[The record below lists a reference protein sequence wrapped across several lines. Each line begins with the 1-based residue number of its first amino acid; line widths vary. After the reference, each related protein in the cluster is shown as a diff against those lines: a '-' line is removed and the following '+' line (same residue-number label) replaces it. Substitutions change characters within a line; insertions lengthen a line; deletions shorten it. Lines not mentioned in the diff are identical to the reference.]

1 MINKEKMNSL
11 KQIIDRNYSTL
22 PKLQVANITVDVC
35 TQQINGIK
43 QKLEQ
48 GNFNKEEEI
57 SILRKIKLY
66 EIISEGVLELA
77 KNNRDQDKID
87 FAKLHISL
95 LLEMLE
101 NENLEKLE
109 NSNPTIQEKII
120 NNVFVPNYLIEW
132 SLNNL

>member
-1 MINKEKMNSL
+1 MNKL

-22 PKLQVANITVDVC
+22 PKVQVANITVDVC
-35 TQQINGIK
+35 TQQMNSIK
-43 QKLEQ
+43 QKIDQE
-48 GNFNKEEEI
+48 NFNKEEEI
-57 SILRKIKLY
+57 SILRKGKLY
-66 EIISEGVLELA
+66 EIISEGVLELV

-95 LLEMLE
+95 LLEMIE

-109 NSNPTIQEKII
+109 NSNPAIQEKII
-120 NNVFVPNYLIEW
+120 NDVFIPNYLIEW